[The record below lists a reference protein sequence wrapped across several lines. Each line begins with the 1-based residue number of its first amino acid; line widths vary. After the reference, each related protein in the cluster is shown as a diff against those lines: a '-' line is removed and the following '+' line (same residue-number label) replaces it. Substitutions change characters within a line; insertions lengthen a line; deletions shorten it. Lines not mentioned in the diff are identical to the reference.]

1 MRLDETQMSKKVR
14 MTNDGV
20 RGRHSGF
27 ATRPLLAIWLSAF
40 AVFLAAGCSSSK
52 IAPVSGRVTLNGK
65 PLAGVHIGFQPI
77 GKPGELNPG
86 GGSYAITDADG
97 QFRLLLVDGEQ
108 PGAVIGKH
116 RVEITGRSEVP
127 ANIDPPKRPPPKV
140 FVPAKYSHN
149 SELTFDVPPGGTSA
163 ANFELKSQ

>member
-1 MRLDETQMSKKVR
+1 MRNDETQMSKRIR
-14 MTNDGV
+14 MTHDGV
-20 RGRHSGF
+20 RIRHSGF
-27 ATRPLLAIWLSAF
+27 KIRRISVIGF
-40 AVFLAAGCSSSK
+40 SVFVIFTGGCSASK
-52 IAPVSGRVTLNGK
+52 IAPVSGRVTLDGK

-86 GGSYAITDADG
+86 SGSYAITDADG

-108 PGAVIGKH
+108 PGAIIGKH

-140 FVPAKYSHN
+140 FVPAKHSRH
-149 SELTFDVPPGGTSA
+149 SELTLDEPAGGRSG
-163 ANFELKSQ
+163 ANCEPKTP